1 MNISLDSAL
10 GRQRRLNQVG
20 ETINSI
26 AVPSAGYSLRSLSG
40 GDPLAVRVRREV
52 TAASPFESEKD
63 FTVSEVASGALVN
76 FINSTVFTRTDELAL
91 DAGAGFVGLGENI
104 KCIIGTRYKVTFEL
118 KQNSGGSGTVSGN
131 PRFRTSSTFA
141 YSNVVKSSNIT
152 ESTNRF
158 EVNAATTAYQSYS
171 IEFTVD
177 SGTAADKN
185 FTFQNLDS
193 DDSYTARNI
202 NIEVVAGN
210 GLVATWYDQS
220 GNGNHAT
227 QTDTAKQPKIVS
239 SGSLITSNS
248 LPAIDFTTSYTI
260 LTRQEFLTG
269 QLNSYFTITETDVGS
284 DSEVVFRQG
293 NNYRLSNEYSGTSG
307 SISSQLRDGAGDSA
321 NVSISSDF
329 GNGNMRLTTTLI
341 TARGA
346 NGHTVFVDGAN
357 ETSNNSTNIENTNF
371 ASADSG
377 DFGIGG
383 IPSNSSFDF
392 HGKASECIFYNSDQS
407 SNRTALETNINSYY
421 SIF

>member
-26 AVPSAGYSLRSLSG
+26 AVPSAAYSLRSLTG

-52 TAASPFESEKD
+52 TAASPLESEKD
-63 FTVSEVASGALVN
+63 FTVSEVSSGALVN

-91 DAGAGFVGLGENI
+91 DAGAGFVGIGESI

-177 SGTAADKN
+177 SGTAANKS
-185 FTFQNLDS
+185 FTFQNSDS
-193 DDSYTARNI
+193 DDGYTARNI

-210 GLVATWYDQS
+210 GFISTWYDQS
-220 GNGNHAT
+220 GNSNDVVQTTAGN
-227 QTDTAKQPKIVS
+227 QPKIVGS
-239 SGSLITSNS
+239 GALLSDGITFDGTDDELATASGAVITASNSGSFSAFSVQTIATGEDGYMYGNASQSPSKGASFYARSEPDFVLSDRTSINNEDRIS
-248 LPAIDFTTSYTI
+248 RSAGQNLLSCVYKSSRAN
-260 LTRQEFLTG
+260 FLVNG
-269 QLNSYFTITETDVGS
+269 
-284 DSEVVFRQG
+284 
-293 NNYRLSNEYSGTSG
+293 SGT
-307 SISSQLRDGAGDSA
+307 
-321 NVSISSDF
+321 
-329 GNGNMRLTTTLI
+329 TTTEGSYDFDAGSLLFVI
-341 TARGA
+341 GNR
-346 NGHTVFVDGAN
+346 NGG
-357 ETSNNSTNIENTNF
+357 TSAGTFLSCSFQEIIIYNN
-371 ASADSG
+371 
-377 DFGIGG
+377 
-383 IPSNSSFDF
+383 
-392 HGKASECIFYNSDQS
+392 DQTD
-407 SNRTALETNINSYY
+407 NRTALETNINSHY